1 MFGGNEMKES
11 KDLNETNLN
20 SSPEVSVS
28 AMEKF
33 DSLVGDSQSKTLEAN
48 DESMSSMEKF
58 NMTLEDEVDTNN
70 LEPNSYCIV
79 NGERV
84 RTDDNGKIHMKY
96 NPDTKIYEL
105 LPNNTYEVN
114 GYRYETDDKGRIIKV
129 EGQLKLKEEKRS
141 VINTNVKDMKD
152 GDERGHLIGDQF
164 GGSNLVD
171 NLVPMG
177 FDVNRSDYKK
187 LEEKLAKE
195 VADGKDVYVNMRVE
209 YGDDTNRPSKFTVEY
224 TIREEFFETSFINY
238 EKGENQNV

>member
-1 MFGGNEMKES
+1 MAKEI
-11 KDLNETNLN
+11 KNQEIVPRETPDIKIKPTDDINKTKADNIYNKIL
-20 SSPEVSVS
+20 SSY
-28 AMEKF
+28 
-33 DSLVGDSQSKTLEAN
+33 N
-48 DESMSSMEKF
+48 DESMSSNKEK
-58 NMTLEDEVDTNN
+58 TGVDADN
-70 LEPNSYCIV
+70 LEPNSYCTV

-96 NPDTKIYEL
+96 NPDTKMYEL
-105 LPNNTYEVN
+105 LPSNTYEVN
-114 GYRYETDDKGRIIKV
+114 GYKYETDDKGRVIKV
-129 EGQLKLKEEKRS
+129 EGQLKLKEEKRN
-141 VINTNVKDMKD
+141 VINTDVKDMKA

-195 VADGKDVYVNMRVE
+195 VAEGKEVYVNIRIE
-209 YGDDTNRPSKFTVEY
+209 YEDNTNRPSKFTVEY
-224 TIREEFFETSFINY
+224 TINGEFFETSFINY